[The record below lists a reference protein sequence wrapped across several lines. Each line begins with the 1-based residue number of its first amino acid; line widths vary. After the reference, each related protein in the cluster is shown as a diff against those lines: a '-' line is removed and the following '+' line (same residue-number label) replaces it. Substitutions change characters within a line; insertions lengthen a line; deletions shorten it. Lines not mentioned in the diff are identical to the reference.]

1 VNVHSFA
8 PIKEI
13 KRKKTLQK
21 LNLTNFHFSS
31 SRNRLTAVGCETVGA
46 VSVFDSS
53 GKNFANG
60 SCSGTGCCQAPIVQ
74 GHVISKVGYLSVD
87 DAVPKPKQIISSSS
101 FL

>member
-31 SRNRLTAVGCETVGA
+31 SRNRLTAVGCDTVGA

-53 GKNFANG
+53 GKT
-60 SCSGTGCCQAPIVQ
+60 SPMV
-74 GHVISKVGYLSVD
+74 HVPVLV
-87 DAVPKPKQIISSSS
+87 AVKHQ
-101 FL
+101 